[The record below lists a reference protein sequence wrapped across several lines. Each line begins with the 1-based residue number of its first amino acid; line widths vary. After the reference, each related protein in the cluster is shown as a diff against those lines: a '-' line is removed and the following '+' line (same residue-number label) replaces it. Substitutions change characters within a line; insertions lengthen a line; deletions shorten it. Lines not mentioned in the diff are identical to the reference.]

1 MLQGKVMRQQLRLRE
16 LYTMD
21 GVPMPTPPTS
31 ILRDKFSY
39 ADIAHRE
46 PIRLTLRRNA
56 KPHYKKQFPTPPSLH
71 PLILEQILQL
81 RNRDLIEK
89 APPGP
94 HSSALFPKEEEDK
107 LRLLFDYSPLNDE
120 LENREGPL
128 PYLPELLQRAT
139 KGRWFSTLDLSSGYH
154 QFPLHPDSRHLTAF
168 SYGGMRYQWRVL
180 PFGIRQAPSEAHH
193 RLQSCLQELVD
204 EGVVIVYIDDIMV
217 TTDTREEHAAVLERV
232 YALLEKEG
240 YYIKPSKLHLCQGS
254 VLFLGHTIGH
264 NTIGPKQQ
272 KVVEVKGMPPPTSVH
287 KVRQWMASV
296 NWLAKFMKNVHR
308 TMAPIQRLT
317 RKGAKFNWTDECQQ
331 AYQRINSQ
339 LQDLPNLTTPDIT
352 KPFRL
357 YTDAS
362 LIGCGAILV
371 QDHGVLGYYSKAWRR
386 EQSDKWSARER
397 ELRAILEALRHF
409 KLMLYGRQVLVYSD
423 HESLSQSKV
432 ANPKSQHRKMAAWID
447 ELQHYGVKVVY
458 TKGKNTPAADW
469 FSREVVDYL
478 SQPEQQQKV
487 NQ

>member
-1 MLQGKVMRQQLRLRE
+1 
-16 LYTMD
+16 
-21 GVPMPTPPTS
+21 
-31 ILRDKFSY
+31 
-39 ADIAHRE
+39 
-46 PIRLTLRRNA
+46 
-56 KPHYKKQFPTPPSLH
+56 
-71 PLILEQILQL
+71 
-81 RNRDLIEK
+81 
-89 APPGP
+89 
-94 HSSALFPKEEEDK
+94 
-107 LRLLFDYSPLNDE
+107 
-120 LENREGPL
+120 
-128 PYLPELLQRAT
+128 
-139 KGRWFSTLDLSSGYH
+139 
-154 QFPLHPDSRHLTAF
+154 
-168 SYGGMRYQWRVL
+168 MRYQWRVL

-317 RKGAKFNWTDECQQ
+317 RKGAKFKWTDECQQ

-371 QDHGVLGYYSKAWRR
+371 QDHGVLGYYSKGWRR

-447 ELQHYGVKVVY
+447 ELQDYGVKIIY
-458 TKGKNTPAADW
+458 TRGRNTPAADW
-469 FSREVVDYL
+469 FSRQVVDYL
-478 SQPEQQQKV
+478 NQPEQQQKV
-487 NQ
+487 NEKQ